1 MADEHLRSDD
11 YVSLDA
17 AGTAANLL
25 ARRTL
30 RHLIETCPVCREE
43 WDHLG
48 PRLQETLLD
57 DLHRFTAPQA
67 PPEPSDDDLRVDAA
81 TLAAQDEL
89 MDQLRYH
96 RRRAHEQL
104 WILQRLPPHR
114 RAARIK
120 RAFRQFQSRAFAE
133 LLVEKSRSLVR
144 KAPAEALG
152 WAELVPLALDWAKG
166 EDAPDWAPG
175 LLARAEAHRA
185 NALRI
190 LGDHPAADRIFVE
203 LRRTLAA
210 HPVGDPAVLA
220 EVTSLE
226 ASLRIEQNH
235 LPHAE
240 ELLDRAALSYQYAGD
255 GVGLARARI
264 QHAFLVRALGR
275 PAECLPLLDTA
286 AASLASALQ
295 SVDPYLWVSIITEKV
310 NAFCDLERYREAR
323 RLLDAHLDVYED
335 CDDLHSGAI
344 LRCLEGRIALGFKDY
359 AAAEAAFAACRDGL
373 LVLGRNHDAAIA
385 SLFLA
390 EVYLRVGRPE
400 DLRQLAAPLV
410 ARFRASQLP
419 AETLQALELFE
430 RAVAAQR
437 LTVAVVVELR
447 RRLSLPGTAPART
460 SE

>member
-17 AGTAANLL
+17 TGTAANLL

-30 RHLIETCPVCREE
+30 RHLIDACPVCREE
-43 WDHLG
+43 WDRLG

-67 PPEPSDDDLRVDAA
+67 PPEPSDDDLRVDTA
-81 TLAAQDEL
+81 TLDAQDEL

-96 RRRAHEQL
+96 RRRAYEQL

-114 RAARIK
+114 RAAKIK
-120 RAFRQFQSRAFAE
+120 GAFRQFQGRAFAE
-133 LLVEKSRSLVR
+133 LLVETSRSLVR

-166 EDAPDWAPG
+166 DAAPDWAPG

-203 LRRTLAA
+203 LRRTLGA
-210 HPVGDPAVLA
+210 HPVGDPAVVA

-240 ELLDRAALSYQYAGD
+240 ELLDRAALAYQYAGD
-255 GVGLARARI
+255 GAGLARARI
-264 QHAFLVRALGR
+264 KHAMLVRGLGR
-275 PAECLPLLDTA
+275 PGDCLPLLDA
-286 AASLASALQ
+286 AAESLASAPQ
-295 SVDPYLWVSIITEKV
+295 PVDPYLRMSIVSERL
-310 NAFCDLERYREAR
+310 NALCDLERYREAR
-323 RLLDAHLDVYED
+323 RLLDRNLDVYED
-335 CDDLHSGAI
+335 GDDLFGGAI
-344 LRCLEGRIALGFKDY
+344 LRCLEGRIALGWQDY
-359 AAAEAAFAACRDGL
+359 TAAEAAFEDCREGL
-373 LVLGRNHDAAIA
+373 LVLGRSHDAALA

-390 EVYLRVGRPE
+390 EVYLRMGRAE
-400 DLRQLAAPLV
+400 DLRQLAGPLV

-419 AETLQALELFE
+419 AETLHALELFE
-430 RAVAAQR
+430 HAVAAHR

-447 RRLSLPGTAPART
+447 RRLSLPGTAPTST